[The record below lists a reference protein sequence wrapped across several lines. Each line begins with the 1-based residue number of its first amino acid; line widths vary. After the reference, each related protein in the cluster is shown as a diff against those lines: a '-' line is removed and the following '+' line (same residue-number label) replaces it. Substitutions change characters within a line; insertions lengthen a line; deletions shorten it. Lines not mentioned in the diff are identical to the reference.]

1 MKQLTSTQAS
11 LLILA
16 DAVKKVQDI
25 LIRYDAD
32 GSKANPVQC
41 LRDIKGVLNS
51 EDVEIVCE
59 GVQTTLAD
67 FNAVSE
73 TRRAKEK
80 PCPNCQGTGRILQA
94 NCPVCLGSGAVSASS

>member
-1 MKQLTSTQAS
+1 MKQLASTHAS

-32 GSKANPVQC
+32 GDKADPLQC
-41 LRDIKGVLNS
+41 IRDIKGALNS
-51 EDVEIVCE
+51 EGVEIVCE
-59 GVQTTLAD
+59 ATLAD

-73 TRRAKEK
+73 TRQAKEK

-94 NCPVCLGSGAVSASS
+94 NCPACLGTGTVSA